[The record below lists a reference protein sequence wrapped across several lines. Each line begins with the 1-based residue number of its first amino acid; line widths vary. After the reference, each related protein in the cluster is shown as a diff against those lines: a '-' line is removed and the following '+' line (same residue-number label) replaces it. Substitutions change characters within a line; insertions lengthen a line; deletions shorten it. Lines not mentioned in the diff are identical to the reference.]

1 MTTVLGDAL
10 NKALETKKND
20 YSSFIWKGEKKRDS
34 KEYSQDE
41 EKIID
46 MTPERLKE
54 CYNHCKKM
62 LHNDDPKEFARI
74 VKEFLK

>member
-34 KEYSQDE
+34 KEY
-41 EKIID
+41 
-46 MTPERLKE
+46 
-54 CYNHCKKM
+54 
-62 LHNDDPKEFARI
+62 
-74 VKEFLK
+74 